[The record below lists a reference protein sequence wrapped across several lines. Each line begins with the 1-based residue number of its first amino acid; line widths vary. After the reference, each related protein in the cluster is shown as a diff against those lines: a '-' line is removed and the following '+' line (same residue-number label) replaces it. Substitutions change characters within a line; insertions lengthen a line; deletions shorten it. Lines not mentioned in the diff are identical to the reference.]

1 MKPINKS
8 VILNV
13 VLAIAVLTLGIR
25 QVALDGNISERGD
38 SQMALDGSET
48 AVLDN
53 IATRTSIRDYEDRPV
68 ENDKVEKMLRAAM
81 AAPTAMNKQPWH
93 FIVADKREVID
104 RLADANP
111 RAKML
116 RKAPLAIVVCGDM
129 DKAIEGGGRDF
140 WIQDASAA
148 TENLLLAAHA
158 MKLGAVWTGVYPA
171 EDRTEAVKEVFNLPD
186 NIIPLN
192 IIAIGYPAES
202 PMPKDK
208 FKTENISYNA
218 FKAPYAMTGDND
230 GGNGSD
236 ASGKTGTAS
245 SAELKPFD
253 ITKEMSTNPFSYF
266 RGPGLLLC
274 AGDKSSSNAMTIG
287 WGALGTLWGK
297 SAATVYVRAD
307 RYTHQFMERSK
318 YFTIMQFAD
327 SKVPEYMGRHSGRD
341 GDKAKTLGLHVA
353 YTKNG
358 APYYKEASLVIEC
371 RTMYARQF
379 DKKGFRDDVP
389 RNFYASPDTKG
400 FVHSE
405 YIGEIVGAMKK

>member
-1 MKPINKS
+1 MKLNNKS

-13 VLAIAVLTLGIR
+13 VLAIAVLALGIR
-25 QVALDGNISERGD
+25 QVALDGNSSGLGD
-38 SQMALDGSET
+38 NQTAVGESET

-68 ENDKVEKMLRAAM
+68 EKDKVEKMLRAAM

-93 FIVADKREVID
+93 FIVADRRDVID

-171 EDRTEAVKEVFNLPD
+171 EDRTEAVKELFDLPD

-208 FKTENISYNA
+208 FKIENISYNA
-218 FKAPYAMTGDND
+218 FKAPYAMDGDND
-230 GGNGSD
+230 GNGSAEKDD
-236 ASGKTGTAS
+236 AAAS
-245 SAELKPFD
+245 DLKPYD
-253 ITKEMSTNPFSYF
+253 ITKELSANPFSYF

-274 AGDKSSSNAMTIG
+274 AGDKTSSNAMTIG

-297 SAATVYVRAD
+297 STATVYVRAD
-307 RYTHQFMERSK
+307 RYTHKFMESSK

-327 SKVPEYMGRHSGRD
+327 NKVPEYMGRHSGRD
-341 GDKAKTLGLHVA
+341 GDKAKALGLHVA

-358 APYYKEASLVIEC
+358 APYYKEATLVIEC
-371 RTMYARQF
+371 RTMYAREF
-379 DKKGFRDDVP
+379 DRKGFRDDVP
-389 RNFYASPDTKG
+389 RDLYSNPDTKG

-405 YIGEIVGAMKK
+405 YIGEIVGAMKR